1 MNKLFCGALLKQEVF
16 MINSARKDIWINS
29 YPIFLWLALE
39 PIVGLID
46 SKIASIINLDTLSAI
61 GIGETIYFVF
71 IWVFIFLAYGTT
83 PLVSS
88 LNTKNEVN
96 KLKYFIKFGRNVSIL
111 LGLVS
116 FLILYLSNDYLISTF
131 EPTNKIRVLS
141 SDYLIFRCLGLPFYL
156 VNMHSTAVLRG
167 LKIAKITFY
176 SALIVSIFN
185 IVFSLFFGLF
195 LGFGAAGIGFASSL
209 AFFCSSIYSTLVLK
223 RHQNNFADTTEIID
237 KVSMR
242 KKFFNVGVYIL
253 IRSLFLTLFMA
264 YLRNRSS
271 LMSMEEIALQHILL
285 QLWSVGYIFVDA
297 IAIASQTL
305 ISELISKKEKYQKS
319 ILQRELITVTTLI
332 SVFLSIATIIFLEDF
347 VYLFSTSSFNS
358 LLSTNLKYM
367 VSASLFIGC
376 YAFLWD
382 GILLGLDKSKEFS
395 LLTIISSISGFLICS
410 YLLRFEN
417 TITTLWLSLNISLVI
432 RAVLGYIYQK

>member
-1 MNKLFCGALLKQEVF
+1 
-16 MINSARKDIWINS
+16 MINNVRKDIWVNS

-46 SKIASIINLDTLSAI
+46 SKIASVINLETLSAI

-88 LNTKNEVN
+88 LNTKKEINQLN
-96 KLKYFIKFGRNVSIL
+96 YFIKFGRNVSVI
-111 LGLVS
+111 LGLGS
-116 FLILYLSNDYLISTF
+116 FFILFLSSDYLISTF
-131 EPTNKIRVLS
+131 QPTDNIQLLS
-141 SDYLIFRCLGLPFYL
+141 SDYLIYRCIGLPFYL

-167 LKIAKITFY
+167 LKYAKITFY
-176 SALIVSIFN
+176 SALIVSISN

-195 LGFGAAGIGFASSL
+195 LGLGAGGIGFASSL
-209 AFFCSSIYSTLVLK
+209 AFFCASIYSTMILK
-223 RHQNNFADTTEIID
+223 KQLNHHPSNQENID
-237 KVSMR
+237 KNILR

-253 IRSLFLTLFMA
+253 IRSLFLTIFMA

-271 LMSMEEIALQHILL
+271 LMSMQEIALQHILL

-305 ISELISKKEKYQKS
+305 ISELVSKKEKYQKS
-319 ILQRELITVTTLI
+319 VLQKELITVTTVI
-332 SVFLSIATIIFLEDF
+332 SLLLALTTFLFLEYF
-347 VYLFSTSSFNS
+347 VEIFGANNFN
-358 LLSTNLKYM
+358 LYINLQLRAL
-367 VSASLFIGC
+367 VALSLFIGC

-382 GILLGLDKSKEFS
+382 GVLLGLDRSKQFSFLTIVSSIAGFLVCAYLLKTQNTISTLWIGLNVSLVFRS
-395 LLTIISSISGFLICS
+395 LL
-410 YLLRFEN
+410 
-417 TITTLWLSLNISLVI
+417 
-432 RAVLGYIYQK
+432 GYVYQK

>member
-1 MNKLFCGALLKQEVF
+1 
-16 MINSARKDIWINS
+16 MINNVRKDIWVNS

-46 SKIASIINLDTLSAI
+46 SKIASVINLETLSAI

-88 LNTKNEVN
+88 LNTKKEINQLN
-96 KLKYFIKFGRNVSIL
+96 YFIKFGRNVSVI
-111 LGLVS
+111 LGLGS
-116 FLILYLSNDYLISTF
+116 FFILFLSSDYLISTF
-131 EPTNKIRVLS
+131 QPTDNIQLLS
-141 SDYLIFRCLGLPFYL
+141 SDYLIYRCIGLPFYL

-167 LKIAKITFY
+167 LKYAKITFY
-176 SALIVSIFN
+176 SALIVSISN

-195 LGFGAAGIGFASSL
+195 LGLGAGGIGFASSL
-209 AFFCSSIYSTLVLK
+209 AFFCASIYSTMILK
-223 RHQNNFADTTEIID
+223 KQLNHHPSNQENID
-237 KVSMR
+237 KYTLR

-253 IRSLFLTLFMA
+253 IRSLFLTIFMA

-271 LMSMEEIALQHILL
+271 LMSMQEIALQHILL

-305 ISELISKKEKYQKS
+305 ISELVSKKEKYQKS
-319 ILQRELITVTTLI
+319 VLQKELITVTTVI
-332 SVFLSIATIIFLEDF
+332 SLLLALTTFLFLEYF
-347 VYLFSTSSFNS
+347 VGIFGANNFN
-358 LLSTNLKYM
+358 LYINLQLRAL
-367 VSASLFIGC
+367 VALSLFIGC

-382 GILLGLDKSKEFS
+382 GVLLGLDRSKQFSFLTIVSSIAGFLVCAYLLKTQNTISTLWIGLNVSLVFRS
-395 LLTIISSISGFLICS
+395 LL
-410 YLLRFEN
+410 
-417 TITTLWLSLNISLVI
+417 
-432 RAVLGYIYQK
+432 GYVYQK

>member
-1 MNKLFCGALLKQEVF
+1 
-16 MINSARKDIWINS
+16 MINNVRKDIWVNS

-46 SKIASIINLDTLSAI
+46 SKIASVINLETLSAI

-88 LNTKNEVN
+88 LNTKKEINQLN
-96 KLKYFIKFGRNVSIL
+96 YFIKFGRNVSVI
-111 LGLVS
+111 LGLGS
-116 FLILYLSNDYLISTF
+116 FFILFLSSDYLISTF
-131 EPTNKIRVLS
+131 QPTDNIQLLS
-141 SDYLIFRCLGLPFYL
+141 SDYLIYRCIGLPFYL

-167 LKIAKITFY
+167 LKYAKITFY
-176 SALIVSIFN
+176 SALIVSISN

-195 LGFGAAGIGFASSL
+195 LGLGAGGIGFASSL
-209 AFFCSSIYSTLVLK
+209 AFFCASIYSTMILK
-223 RHQNNFADTTEIID
+223 KQLNHHPSNQENID
-237 KVSMR
+237 KNTLR

-253 IRSLFLTLFMA
+253 IRSLFLTIFMA

-271 LMSMEEIALQHILL
+271 LMSMQEIALQHILL

-305 ISELISKKEKYQKS
+305 ISELVSKKEKYQKS
-319 ILQRELITVTTLI
+319 VLQKELINVTTVI
-332 SVFLSIATIIFLEDF
+332 SLLLALTTFLFLEYF
-347 VYLFSTSSFNS
+347 VEIFGANNFN
-358 LLSTNLKYM
+358 LYINLQLRAL
-367 VSASLFIGC
+367 VALSLFIGC

-382 GILLGLDKSKEFS
+382 GVLLGLDRSKQFSFLTIVSSIAGFLVCAYLLKTQNTISTLWIGLNVSLVFRS
-395 LLTIISSISGFLICS
+395 LL
-410 YLLRFEN
+410 
-417 TITTLWLSLNISLVI
+417 
-432 RAVLGYIYQK
+432 GYVYQK

>member
-1 MNKLFCGALLKQEVF
+1 
-16 MINSARKDIWINS
+16 MINNVRKDIWVNS

-46 SKIASIINLDTLSAI
+46 SKIASVINLETLSAI

-88 LNTKNEVN
+88 LNTKKEINQLN
-96 KLKYFIKFGRNVSIL
+96 YFIKFGRNVSVI
-111 LGLVS
+111 LGLGS
-116 FLILYLSNDYLISTF
+116 FFILFLSSDYLISTF
-131 EPTNKIRVLS
+131 QPTDNIQLLS
-141 SDYLIFRCLGLPFYL
+141 SDYLIYRCIGLPFYL

-167 LKIAKITFY
+167 LKYAKITFY
-176 SALIVSIFN
+176 SALIVSISN

-195 LGFGAAGIGFASSL
+195 LGLGAGGIGFASSL
-209 AFFCSSIYSTLVLK
+209 AFFCASIYSTMILK
-223 RHQNNFADTTEIID
+223 KQLNHHPSNQENID
-237 KVSMR
+237 KNTLR

-253 IRSLFLTLFMA
+253 IRSLFLTIFMA

-271 LMSMEEIALQHILL
+271 LMSMQEIALQHILL

-305 ISELISKKEKYQKS
+305 ISELVSKKEKYQKS
-319 ILQRELITVTTLI
+319 VLQKELITVTTAI
-332 SVFLSIATIIFLEDF
+332 SLLLALTTFLFLEYF
-347 VYLFSTSSFNS
+347 VEIFGANNFN
-358 LLSTNLKYM
+358 LYINLQLRAL
-367 VSASLFIGC
+367 VALSLFIGC

-382 GILLGLDKSKEFS
+382 GVLLGLDRSKQFSFLTIVSSIAGFLVCAYLLKTQNTISTLWIGLNVSLVFRS
-395 LLTIISSISGFLICS
+395 LL
-410 YLLRFEN
+410 
-417 TITTLWLSLNISLVI
+417 
-432 RAVLGYIYQK
+432 GYVYQK

>member
-1 MNKLFCGALLKQEVF
+1 
-16 MINSARKDIWINS
+16 MINNVRKDIWVNS

-46 SKIASIINLDTLSAI
+46 SKIASVINLETLSAI

-88 LNTKNEVN
+88 LNTKKEINQLN
-96 KLKYFIKFGRNVSIL
+96 YFIKFGRNVSVI
-111 LGLVS
+111 LGLGS
-116 FLILYLSNDYLISTF
+116 FFILFLSSDYLISTF
-131 EPTNKIRVLS
+131 QPTDNIQLLS
-141 SDYLIFRCLGLPFYL
+141 SDYLIYRCIGLPFYL

-167 LKIAKITFY
+167 LKYAKITFY
-176 SALIVSIFN
+176 SALIVSISN

-195 LGFGAAGIGFASSL
+195 LGLGAGGIGFASSL
-209 AFFCSSIYSTLVLK
+209 AFFCASIYSTMILK
-223 RHQNNFADTTEIID
+223 KQLDHHPSDQENID
-237 KVSMR
+237 KNTLR

-253 IRSLFLTLFMA
+253 IRSLFLTIFMA

-271 LMSMEEIALQHILL
+271 LMSMQEIALQHILL

-305 ISELISKKEKYQKS
+305 ISELVSKKEKYQKS
-319 ILQRELITVTTLI
+319 VLQKELITVTTAI
-332 SVFLSIATIIFLEDF
+332 SLLLALTTFLFLEYF
-347 VYLFSTSSFNS
+347 VEIFGANNFN
-358 LLSTNLKYM
+358 LYINLQLRAL
-367 VSASLFIGC
+367 VALSLFIGC

-382 GILLGLDKSKEFS
+382 GVLLGLDRSKQFSFLTIVSSIAGFLVCAYLLKTQNTISTLWIGLNVSLVFRS
-395 LLTIISSISGFLICS
+395 LL
-410 YLLRFEN
+410 
-417 TITTLWLSLNISLVI
+417 
-432 RAVLGYIYQK
+432 GYVYQK

>member
-1 MNKLFCGALLKQEVF
+1 
-16 MINSARKDIWINS
+16 MINTVRKDIWINS

-46 SKIASIINLDTLSAI
+46 SKIASVINLDTLSAI

-96 KLKYFIKFGRNVSIL
+96 KLNYFIKFGRNVSVL
-111 LGLVS
+111 LGLGS
-116 FLILYLSNDYLISTF
+116 FFILYLSSGYLISTF
-131 EPTNKIRVLS
+131 QPTENIQLLS
-141 SDYLIFRCLGLPFYL
+141 SDYLLFRCIGLPFYL

-167 LKIAKITFY
+167 LKYAKITFY
-176 SALIVSIFN
+176 SALIVSISN
-185 IVFSLFFGLF
+185 ILFSLFFGIF
-195 LGFGAAGIGFASSL
+195 LGLGAGGIGFASSL
-209 AFFCSSIYSTLVLK
+209 AFFCASIYSTMILK
-223 RHQNNFADTTEIID
+223 KQLDHHPSDQENID
-237 KVSMR
+237 KNTLR

-253 IRSLFLTLFMA
+253 IRSLFLTIFMA

-271 LMSMEEIALQHILL
+271 LMSMQEIALQHILL

-305 ISELISKKEKYQKS
+305 ISELVSKKEKYQKS
-319 ILQRELITVTTLI
+319 VLQKELITVTTVI
-332 SVFLSIATIIFLEDF
+332 SLLLALTTFLFLEYF
-347 VYLFSTSSFNS
+347 VEIFGANNFN
-358 LLSTNLKYM
+358 LYINLQLRAL
-367 VSASLFIGC
+367 VALSLFIGC

-382 GILLGLDKSKEFS
+382 GVLLGLDRSKQFSFLTIVSSIAGFLVCAYLLKTQNTISTLWIGLNVSLVFRS
-395 LLTIISSISGFLICS
+395 LL
-410 YLLRFEN
+410 
-417 TITTLWLSLNISLVI
+417 
-432 RAVLGYIYQK
+432 GYVYQK

>member
-1 MNKLFCGALLKQEVF
+1 
-16 MINSARKDIWINS
+16 MINNVRKDIWVNS

-46 SKIASIINLDTLSAI
+46 SKIASVINLETLSAI

-88 LNTKNEVN
+88 LNTKKEINQLN
-96 KLKYFIKFGRNVSIL
+96 YFIKFGRNVSVI
-111 LGLVS
+111 LGLGS
-116 FLILYLSNDYLISTF
+116 FFILFLSSDYLISTF
-131 EPTNKIRVLS
+131 QPTDNIQLLS
-141 SDYLIFRCLGLPFYL
+141 SDYLIYRCIGLPFYL

-167 LKIAKITFY
+167 LKYAKITFY
-176 SALIVSIFN
+176 SALIVSISN

-195 LGFGAAGIGFASSL
+195 LGLGAGGIGFASSL
-209 AFFCSSIYSTLVLK
+209 AFFCASIYSTMILK
-223 RHQNNFADTTEIID
+223 KQLNHHPSNQENID
-237 KVSMR
+237 KNTLR

-253 IRSLFLTLFMA
+253 IRSLFLTIFMA

-271 LMSMEEIALQHILL
+271 LMSMQEIALQHILL

-305 ISELISKKEKYQKS
+305 ISELVSKKEKYQKS
-319 ILQRELITVTTLI
+319 VLQKELISITTAI
-332 SVFLSIATIIFLEDF
+332 SLFLGITTFLFLEYF
-347 VYLFSTSSFNS
+347 VKIFGGNNFN
-358 LLSTNLKYM
+358 LYINLQLRAL
-367 VSASLFIGC
+367 VALSLFIGC

-382 GILLGLDKSKEFS
+382 GVLLGLDRSKQFSFLTVVSSIAGFLVCTYLLKTQNTISTLWIGLNVS
-395 LLTIISSISGFLICS
+395 LLFRSLI
-410 YLLRFEN
+410 
-417 TITTLWLSLNISLVI
+417 
-432 RAVLGYIYQK
+432 GYVFQK

>member
-1 MNKLFCGALLKQEVF
+1 
-16 MINSARKDIWINS
+16 MINNVRKDIWVNS

-46 SKIASIINLDTLSAI
+46 SKIASVINLETLSAI

-88 LNTKNEVN
+88 LNTKKEINQLN
-96 KLKYFIKFGRNVSIL
+96 YFIKFGRNVSVI
-111 LGLVS
+111 LGLGS
-116 FLILYLSNDYLISTF
+116 FFILFLSSDYLISTF
-131 EPTNKIRVLS
+131 QPTDNIQLLS
-141 SDYLIFRCLGLPFYL
+141 SDYLIYRCIGLPFYL

-167 LKIAKITFY
+167 LKYAKITFY
-176 SALIVSIFN
+176 SALIVSISN

-195 LGFGAAGIGFASSL
+195 LGLGAGGIGFASSL
-209 AFFCSSIYSTLVLK
+209 AFFCASIYSIMILK
-223 RHQNNFADTTEIID
+223 KQLNHHPSNQENID
-237 KVSMR
+237 KNTLR

-253 IRSLFLTLFMA
+253 IRSLFLTIFMA

-271 LMSMEEIALQHILL
+271 LMSMQEIALQHILL

-305 ISELISKKEKYQKS
+305 ISELVSKKEKYQKS
-319 ILQRELITVTTLI
+319 LLQKELITVTTVI
-332 SVFLSIATIIFLEDF
+332 SSLLALTTFLFLEYF
-347 VYLFSTSSFNS
+347 IEIFGGNNFN
-358 LLSTNLKYM
+358 LYINLQLRAL
-367 VSASLFIGC
+367 VALSLFIGC

-382 GILLGLDKSKEFS
+382 GVLLGLDRSKQFSFLTIVSSIAGFLVCAYLLKTQNTISTLWIGLNVSLVFRS
-395 LLTIISSISGFLICS
+395 LL
-410 YLLRFEN
+410 
-417 TITTLWLSLNISLVI
+417 
-432 RAVLGYIYQK
+432 GYVYQK

>member
-1 MNKLFCGALLKQEVF
+1 MKLV
-16 MINSARKDIWINS
+16 
-29 YPIFLWLALE
+29 
-39 PIVGLID
+39 
-46 SKIASIINLDTLSAI
+46 
-61 GIGETIYFVF
+61 YFVF

-88 LNTKNEVN
+88 LNTKNELN
-96 KLKYFIKFGRNVSIL
+96 KLNYFIKFGRNVSIL

-116 FLILYLSNDYLISTF
+116 FLFLYLSSEYLISTF
-131 EPTNKIRVLS
+131 EPTDKIKVLS
-141 SDYLIFRCLGLPFYL
+141 SNYLIFRCIGLPFYL

-167 LKIAKITFY
+167 LKVAKITFY
-176 SALIVSIFN
+176 SALIVSAFN

-195 LGFGAAGIGFASSL
+195 LRFGAAGIGFASSL
-209 AFFCSSIYSTLVLK
+209 AFFCASIYSTVVLK
-223 RHQNNFADTTEIID
+223 KHQNSLSFTTESVD

-242 KKFFNVGVYIL
+242 KKFFSVGVYIL

-305 ISELISKKEKYQKS
+305 ISELVSKKEKYQKS
-319 ILQRELITVTTLI
+319 VLQKELVSVTTAISFFLALITVL
-332 SVFLSIATIIFLEDF
+332 FLDNF
-347 VYLFSTSSFNS
+347 VEMFGDDKFDLYI
-358 LLSTNLKYM
+358 NLKLT
-367 VSASLFIGC
+367 VLVALSLFIGC

-382 GILLGLDKSKEFS
+382 GVLLGLDRAKEFS
-395 LLTIISSISGFLICS
+395 FLTVASSVSGFLVCA
-410 YLLRFEN
+410 YLLRTQN
-417 TITTLWLSLNISLVI
+417 TISTLWIGLNVSLLFRSL
-432 RAVLGYIYQK
+432 LGYIYQK

>member
-1 MNKLFCGALLKQEVF
+1 
-16 MINSARKDIWINS
+16 MINNVRKDIWVNS

-46 SKIASIINLDTLSAI
+46 SKIASVINLETLSAI

-88 LNTKNEVN
+88 LNTKKEINQLN
-96 KLKYFIKFGRNVSIL
+96 YFIKFGRNVSVI
-111 LGLVS
+111 LGLGS
-116 FLILYLSNDYLISTF
+116 FFILFLSSDYLISTF
-131 EPTNKIRVLS
+131 QPTDNIQLLS
-141 SDYLIFRCLGLPFYL
+141 SDYLIYRCIGLPFYL

-167 LKIAKITFY
+167 LKYAKITFY
-176 SALIVSIFN
+176 SALIVSISN

-195 LGFGAAGIGFASSL
+195 LGLGAGGIGFASSL
-209 AFFCSSIYSTLVLK
+209 AFFCASIYSTMILK
-223 RHQNNFADTTEIID
+223 KQLDHHPSDQENID
-237 KVSMR
+237 KNTLR

-253 IRSLFLTLFMA
+253 IRSLFLTVFMA

-271 LMSMEEIALQHILL
+271 LMSMQEIALQHILL

-305 ISELISKKEKYQKS
+305 ISELVSKKEKYQKS
-319 ILQRELITVTTLI
+319 LLQKELITVTTVI
-332 SVFLSIATIIFLEDF
+332 SLLLALTTFLFLEYF
-347 VYLFSTSSFNS
+347 IEIFGGNNFN
-358 LLSTNLKYM
+358 LYINLQLRAL
-367 VSASLFIGC
+367 VALSLFIGC

-382 GILLGLDKSKEFS
+382 GVLLGLDRSKQFSFLTIVSSIAGFLVCAYLLKTQNTISTLWIGLNVSLVFRS
-395 LLTIISSISGFLICS
+395 LL
-410 YLLRFEN
+410 
-417 TITTLWLSLNISLVI
+417 
-432 RAVLGYIYQK
+432 GYVYQK

>member
-1 MNKLFCGALLKQEVF
+1 
-16 MINSARKDIWINS
+16 MINSVRKDIWINS

-46 SKIASIINLDTLSAI
+46 SKIASAINLDTLSAI

-96 KLKYFIKFGRNVSIL
+96 KLNYFIKFGRNVSVL
-111 LGLVS
+111 LGLGS
-116 FLILYLSNDYLISTF
+116 FFILYLSSGYLISTF
-131 EPTNKIRVLS
+131 QPTENIQLLS
-141 SDYLIFRCLGLPFYL
+141 SDYLVFRCIGLPFYL

-167 LKIAKITFY
+167 LKYAKITFY
-176 SALIVSIFN
+176 SALIVSISN
-185 IVFSLFFGLF
+185 ILFSLFFGIF
-195 LGFGAAGIGFASSL
+195 LGLGAGGIGFASSL
-209 AFFCSSIYSTLVLK
+209 AFFCASIYSTVILK
-223 RHQNNFADTTEIID
+223 KQLNKIPPSQELID
-237 KVSMR
+237 KPSMQ
-242 KKFFNVGVYIL
+242 KKFFSVGVYIL

-271 LMSMEEIALQHILL
+271 LMSMQEIALQHILL

-297 IAIASQTL
+297 IAIAAQTL

-319 ILQRELITVTTLI
+319 ALQKELVSVTTVI
-332 SVFLSIATIIFLEDF
+332 SFFLAIMTFIFLENLIEIFGGD
-347 VYLFSTSSFNS
+347 SFD
-358 LLSTNLKYM
+358 LYINLQLKIL
-367 VSASLFIGC
+367 VALSLFIGC

-382 GILLGLDKSKEFS
+382 GVLLGLDKSKEFS
-395 LLTIISSISGFLICS
+395 LLTVASSVAGFLVCA
-410 YLLRFEN
+410 YLLRTQN
-417 TITTLWLSLNISLVI
+417 TISTLWIGLNVSLIFRSL
-432 RAVLGYIYQK
+432 LGYVYQK

>member
-1 MNKLFCGALLKQEVF
+1 
-16 MINSARKDIWINS
+16 MINNVRKDIWVNS

-46 SKIASIINLDTLSAI
+46 SKIASVINLETLSAI

-88 LNTKNEVN
+88 LNTKKEINQLN
-96 KLKYFIKFGRNVSIL
+96 YFIKFGRNVSVI
-111 LGLVS
+111 LGLGS
-116 FLILYLSNDYLISTF
+116 FFILFLSSDYLISTF
-131 EPTNKIRVLS
+131 QPTDNIQLLS
-141 SDYLIFRCLGLPFYL
+141 SDYLIYRCIGLPFYL

-167 LKIAKITFY
+167 LKYAKITFY
-176 SALIVSIFN
+176 SALIVSISN

-195 LGFGAAGIGFASSL
+195 LGLGAGGIGFASSL
-209 AFFCSSIYSTLVLK
+209 AFFCASIYSTMILK
-223 RHQNNFADTTEIID
+223 KQLNHHPSNQENID
-237 KVSMR
+237 KYTLR

-253 IRSLFLTLFMA
+253 IRSLFLTIFMA

-271 LMSMEEIALQHILL
+271 LMSMQEIALQHILL

-305 ISELISKKEKYQKS
+305 ISELVSKKEKYQKS
-319 ILQRELITVTTLI
+319 VLQKELITVTTVI
-332 SVFLSIATIIFLEDF
+332 SLLLALTTFLFLEYF
-347 VYLFSTSSFNS
+347 VEIFGANNFN
-358 LLSTNLKYM
+358 LYINLQLRAL
-367 VSASLFIGC
+367 VALSLFIGC

-382 GILLGLDKSKEFS
+382 GVLLGLDRSKQFSFLTIVSSIAGFLVCAYLLKTQNTISTLWIGLNVSLVFRS
-395 LLTIISSISGFLICS
+395 LL
-410 YLLRFEN
+410 
-417 TITTLWLSLNISLVI
+417 
-432 RAVLGYIYQK
+432 GYVYQK

>member
-1 MNKLFCGALLKQEVF
+1 
-16 MINSARKDIWINS
+16 MINNVRKDIWVNS

-46 SKIASIINLDTLSAI
+46 SKIASVINLETLSAI

-88 LNTKNEVN
+88 FNTKKEINQLN
-96 KLKYFIKFGRNVSIL
+96 YFIKFGRNVSVI

-116 FLILYLSNDYLISTF
+116 FFILFLSSDYLISTF
-131 EPTNKIRVLS
+131 QPTDNIQLLS
-141 SDYLIFRCLGLPFYL
+141 SDYLIYRCIGLPFYL

-167 LKIAKITFY
+167 LKYAKITFY
-176 SALIVSIFN
+176 SALIVSISN

-195 LGFGAAGIGFASSL
+195 LGLGAGGIGFASSL
-209 AFFCSSIYSTLVLK
+209 AFFCASIYSTMILK
-223 RHQNNFADTTEIID
+223 KQLNHHPSNQENID
-237 KVSMR
+237 KNTLR

-253 IRSLFLTLFMA
+253 IRSLFLTIFMA

-271 LMSMEEIALQHILL
+271 LMSMQEIALQHILL

-305 ISELISKKEKYQKS
+305 ISELVSKKEKYQKS
-319 ILQRELITVTTLI
+319 VLQKELITVTTAI
-332 SVFLSIATIIFLEDF
+332 SLLLALTTFLFLEYF
-347 VYLFSTSSFNS
+347 VEIFGANNFN
-358 LLSTNLKYM
+358 LYINLQLRAL
-367 VSASLFIGC
+367 VALSLFIGC

-382 GILLGLDKSKEFS
+382 GVLLGLDRSKQFSFLTIVSSIAGFLVCAYLLKTQNTISTLWIGLNVSLVFRS
-395 LLTIISSISGFLICS
+395 LL
-410 YLLRFEN
+410 
-417 TITTLWLSLNISLVI
+417 
-432 RAVLGYIYQK
+432 GYVYQK

>member
-1 MNKLFCGALLKQEVF
+1 
-16 MINSARKDIWINS
+16 MINAVRKDIWINS

-46 SKIASIINLDTLSAI
+46 SKIASVINLDTLSAI

-96 KLKYFIKFGRNVSIL
+96 KLNYFIKFGRNVSVL
-111 LGLVS
+111 LGLGS
-116 FLILYLSNDYLISTF
+116 FFILYLSSGYLISTF
-131 EPTNKIRVLS
+131 QPTENIQLLS
-141 SDYLIFRCLGLPFYL
+141 SDYLVFRCIGLPFYL

-167 LKIAKITFY
+167 LKYAKITFY
-176 SALIVSIFN
+176 SALIVSISN
-185 IVFSLFFGLF
+185 ILFSLFFGIF
-195 LGFGAAGIGFASSL
+195 LGLGAGGIGFASSL
-209 AFFCSSIYSTLVLK
+209 AFFCASIYSTVILK
-223 RHQNNFADTTEIID
+223 KQLNKIPPSQELID
-237 KVSMR
+237 KPSMQ
-242 KKFFNVGVYIL
+242 KKFFSVGVYIL

-271 LMSMEEIALQHILL
+271 LMSMQEIALQHILL

-297 IAIASQTL
+297 IAIAAQTL

-319 ILQRELITVTTLI
+319 ALQKELVSVTTVI
-332 SVFLSIATIIFLEDF
+332 SFFLAIMTFIFLENLIEIFGGD
-347 VYLFSTSSFNS
+347 SFD
-358 LLSTNLKYM
+358 LYINLQLKIL
-367 VSASLFIGC
+367 VALSLFIGC

-382 GILLGLDKSKEFS
+382 GVLLGLDKSKEFS
-395 LLTIISSISGFLICS
+395 LLTVVSSVAGFLVCA
-410 YLLRFEN
+410 YLLRTQN
-417 TITTLWLSLNISLVI
+417 TISTLWIGLNVSLIFRSL
-432 RAVLGYIYQK
+432 LGYVYQK

>member
-1 MNKLFCGALLKQEVF
+1 
-16 MINSARKDIWINS
+16 MINNVRKDIWINS

-46 SKIASIINLDTLSAI
+46 SKIASVINLQTLSAI

-88 LNTKNEVN
+88 LNTKNEIN
-96 KLKYFIKFGRNVSIL
+96 KLNYFIKFGRNVSVI
-111 LGLVS
+111 LGLGS
-116 FLILYLSNDYLISTF
+116 FFILYLSSDYLISTF
-131 EPTNKIRVLS
+131 QPTDNIQLLS
-141 SDYLIFRCLGLPFYL
+141 SDYLIYRCIGLPFYL

-167 LKIAKITFY
+167 LKYAKITFY
-176 SALIVSIFN
+176 SALIVSISN

-195 LGFGAAGIGFASSL
+195 LGLGAGGIGFASSL
-209 AFFCSSIYSTLVLK
+209 AFFCASIYSTMILK
-223 RHQNNFADTTEIID
+223 KQLNHLPSYQENID
-237 KVSMR
+237 KNTLR

-253 IRSLFLTLFMA
+253 IRSLFLTIFMA

-271 LMSMEEIALQHILL
+271 LMSMQEIALQHILL

-305 ISELISKKEKYQKS
+305 ISELVSKKEKYQKS
-319 ILQRELITVTTLI
+319 VLQKELISITTAI
-332 SVFLSIATIIFLEDF
+332 SLFLGITTFLFLEYF
-347 VYLFSTSSFNS
+347 VKIFGGNNFN
-358 LLSTNLKYM
+358 LYINLQLRAL
-367 VSASLFIGC
+367 VALSLFIGC

-382 GILLGLDKSKEFS
+382 GVLLGLDRSKQFSFLTVVSSIAGFLVCTYLLKTQNTISTLWIGLNVS
-395 LLTIISSISGFLICS
+395 LLFRSLI
-410 YLLRFEN
+410 
-417 TITTLWLSLNISLVI
+417 
-432 RAVLGYIYQK
+432 GYVFQK